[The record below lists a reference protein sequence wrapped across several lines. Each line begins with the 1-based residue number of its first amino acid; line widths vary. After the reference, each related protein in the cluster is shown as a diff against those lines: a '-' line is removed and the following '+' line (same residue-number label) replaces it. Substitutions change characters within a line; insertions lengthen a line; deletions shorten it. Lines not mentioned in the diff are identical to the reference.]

1 MHKRWILGLAAA
13 FALAGAAYA
22 QPVKIAFLSSLS
34 GSFTPWGI
42 QVRDG
47 MKLAI

>member
-13 FALAGAAYA
+13 FALTDAAYA

-34 GSFTPWGI
+34 GPFTPGAS
-42 QVRDG
+42 RC
-47 MKLAI
+47 ATA